1 MEAKQYDFTEAE
13 QEMNKW
19 YKPQE
24 LSAMLKDSTLKLLN
38 DEEDWAV
45 KLREL
50 SLAVLS
56 VCNVL
61 DRIKVV
67 N

>member
-1 MEAKQYDFTEAE
+1 METKKYDFTEAE
-13 QEMNKW
+13 KEMNKW
-19 YKPQE
+19 YKPQD

-38 DEEDWAV
+38 DEEDWTV

-67 N
+67 D